1 MKISVLV
8 AVLLFSASALGQIK
22 WYKFDKR
29 FIEQHYQQ
37 DATEMRHEP
46 DGHVESGRGAN
57 AGPKDFIASLNLT
70 GELPKSFPCA
80 ARDFQKPGQRRAVQS
95 FPSPRFPQ
103 DACT

>member
-1 MKISVLV
+1 MARLLEAFFGDSLALV
-8 AVLLFSASALGQIK
+8 P
-22 WYKFDKR
+22 R
-29 FIEQHYQQ
+29 R
-37 DATEMRHEP
+37 EMRHEP

-70 GELPKSFPCA
+70 GELLKSFPCA